1 MSTQTALMLSG
12 FLTLVYW
19 IVIAR
24 VLLSWVVRDPSNP
37 LVRLLGTLTDPLMKP
52 LSGVMTFG
60 GLDLSP
66 MVVILGISFLK
77 RLILKSAGL
86 M

>member
-1 MSTQTALMLSG
+1 MSPQTAQLLSG

-37 LVRLLGTLTDPLMKP
+37 LVRLLGTLTDPLMRP
-52 LSGVMTFG
+52 LSRVMTFG

-66 MVVILGISFLK
+66 MVVIVGINLL
-77 RLILKSAGL
+77 RRVILQSAGL
-86 M
+86 Y